1 MINTPAK
8 TEADV
13 ARTASAPKRPWAKPT
28 IRKLRVVSTRVG
40 EKMNP
45 GLDEDEVTDSN
56 SRQGYAPIS

>member
-1 MINTPAK
+1 MINAPAK